1 MQRTLSPSSR
11 PRLRATPLDPTTE
24 RMANELRGFL
34 VADHPG
40 NRWHQASASDRVLR
54 ENIRHGNV
62 RVCEHF
68 VTACKYSGA
77 RAKIIALIL
86 ALTDEGC
93 ADTTSDVDVSLNEQ
107 CAQSRT
113 DPLQHQWAT
122 GQFQTPRQYFELG
135 EGLNVEIAAAT
146 TMRDRVLTEA
156 ARLIGL
162 SGDAGRSL

>member
-1 MQRTLSPSSR
+1 MQRTLPPSSR

-40 NRWHQASASDRVLR
+40 NRWHQASASDRALR

-93 ADTTSDVDVSLNEQ
+93 ADTASDVDVSLAEQ
-107 CAQSRT
+107 RAQCST
-113 DPLQHQWAT
+113 DPLQMSWMT
-122 GQFQTPRQYFELG
+122 GQFQSPREYFELADK
-135 EGLNVEIAAAT
+135 LNTEIVKAAS
-146 TMRDRVLTEA
+146 MRDRVA
-156 ARLIGL
+156 MQGARLIGL
-162 SGDAGRSL
+162 IGARA